1 MLDNGPDGVSVA
13 SSVIV
18 AGDSAGGNLTL
29 VLLACLRDERHRLP
43 NCAIALSPITDGRY
57 TSPSI
62 KDNLESDVMLKSLVK
77 RFSWMP
83 RAFIGLVAR
92 KLGGGDPKDPKISP
106 LLGDLAGLPPILVQA
121 SEIEILRDDG
131 RRYVNKA
138 IASGVDATLQLWAK
152 MPHVWQIFHP
162 DLPEA
167 DQAFNEIKAFIES
180 HS

>member
-1 MLDNGPDGVSVA
+1 
-13 SSVIV
+13 
-18 AGDSAGGNLTL
+18 
-29 VLLACLRDERHRLP
+29 
-43 NCAIALSPITDGRY
+43 
-57 TSPSI
+57 
-62 KDNLESDVMLKSLVK
+62 
-77 RFSWMP
+77 
-83 RAFIGLVAR
+83 
-92 KLGGGDPKDPKISP
+92 